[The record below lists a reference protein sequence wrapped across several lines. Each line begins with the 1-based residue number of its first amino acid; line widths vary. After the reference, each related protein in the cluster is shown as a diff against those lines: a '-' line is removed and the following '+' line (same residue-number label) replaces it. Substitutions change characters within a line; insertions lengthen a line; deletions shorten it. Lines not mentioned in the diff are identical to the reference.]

1 MSIKA
6 LLLFFFIFFSHASAE
21 AKNSLDQGILAE
33 YLKIQKEFSEISC
46 KPGVEETY
54 NGLDTLYRGDGNFI
68 PVLLDQK
75 VDQKVIKSSLP
86 LMKEKIAWI
95 KAQAEDLKKKLDFKE
110 IYETL
115 KRLENEVVLLQEAK
129 RDYFFAKK
137 KSVKDDVEERA
148 QKQFAQMMKEVETLR
163 NQASFLLSFKFP
175 LNHLELRA
183 EYEKFKAQ
191 NTKEARGKA
200 NSVYLYRKVVQDGS
214 YDDKLVRND
223 SVIRAAF
230 DSLYLSL
237 YREKN
242 RSFLTEN
249 ERSDFKYV
257 INNFRNLLDLG
268 QETLLARYDEWALRS
283 DRSLQ
288 FYQNLAEGKKI
299 KNIET
304 NTLVDVSKM
313 LEDKARSLYDLKE
326 FVLKKEADV
335 YEYWSKKSEL
345 FQYLY
350 ALETI
355 LYAEVGRID
364 APDALERRD
373 VAQVVI
379 NRFTH
384 PFYSEITDKDA
395 IYEYVNTR
403 VKVKENRWLNVLF
416 KEGEF
421 SFTYFYIPGNLH
433 IYCPDMSKVGQYLR
447 RENVRIALELLNKP
461 RTNFP
466 ALRYFSRM
474 SMFGRIEMDSLWE
487 DYKAIPEVPGKPVKN
502 LKKLATLFKQDR
514 YKYLYDFKIE
524 ETKKTYL
531 VVEMQGKTY
540 VVDFNNPKQIYY
552 YRSPHQFRY
561 FAPVKG

>member
-1 MSIKA
+1 MHFLI
-6 LLLFFFIFFSHASAE
+6 LLLTFFVFQADVS
-21 AKNSLDQGILAE
+21 AKNSLDQGVLNE
-33 YLKIQKEFSEISC
+33 YLKIQKEFSESSC
-46 KPGVEETY
+46 KLGVEEAY
-54 NGLDTLYRGDGNFI
+54 KDLDTKYRGDGNFI

-75 VDQKVIKSSLP
+75 VDQKIIKAALP
-86 LMKEKIAWI
+86 EMKEKIAWI
-95 KAQAEDLKKKLDFKE
+95 KEQSAELKKNSGFKS

-115 KRLENEVVLLQEAK
+115 KRLENEVVVLQEAK
-129 RDYFFAKK
+129 KDYFFAKTK
-137 KSVKDDVEERA
+137 KQKNNIEERA
-148 QKQFAQMMKEVETLR
+148 QKQFSQLMKEVETLR
-163 NQASFLLSFKFP
+163 TEATFLLSFKFP

-183 EYEKFKAQ
+183 EYEKYKGQ
-191 NTKEARGKA
+191 STKEARSKA
-200 NSVYLYRKVVQDGS
+200 NAIYLHRKIVQDGS
-214 YDDKLVRND
+214 YDEKLTRND

-242 RSFLTEN
+242 RDFLNEN

-268 QETLLARYDEWALRS
+268 KENLLERYEEWAKRAE
-283 DRSLQ
+283 RSLQ
-288 FYQNLAEGKKI
+288 FYQSLADGKKV
-299 KNIET
+299 KT
-304 NTLVDVSKM
+304 DSDSLVDVSKM
-313 LEDKARSLYDLKE
+313 LEAKARSLYNLKE
-326 FVLKKEADV
+326 FVLKKEAET

-350 ALETI
+350 AMETI
-355 LYAEVGRID
+355 LYAEVGSID

-384 PFYSEITDKDA
+384 PFYSEMTQADA
-395 IYEYVNTR
+395 IHDFIDN
-403 VKVKENRWLNVLF
+403 KVKLSENKWLNVLF

-433 IYCPDMSKVGQYLR
+433 IYCPDMSKVGQFLR
-447 RENVRIALELLNKP
+447 RQNVRIAIELMNKP
-461 RTNFP
+461 RTNFE

-474 SMFGRIEMDSLWE
+474 SMFGRIEMDSLWS
-487 DYKAIPEVPGKPVKN
+487 DYKAIGEVPGKPVKN
-502 LKKLATLFKQDR
+502 PKKLAKLFRQDR
-514 YKYLYDFKIE
+514 YKYLYNFRVE
-524 ETKKTYL
+524 EKKKTYL

-540 VVDFNNPKQIYY
+540 VVDYNNPKLIYY

-561 FAPVKG
+561 FEPVKS